1 MASVR
6 RGSAEFWGP
15 ALGLIAQPQPES
27 LGAMAQLIADHFAV
41 DFCAIY
47 LLERRTDELVL
58 EASAGQSGLIGERL
72 RVGQGIS
79 GLAALHNKTLQ
90 VAQMQGDPRP
100 VLLPGQESQNN
111 SIVAVP
117 FGHELSGVFNLQS
130 REQRSFDS
138 AELAVLEREVS
149 SSIVA
154 LISAIQTHPWSFD
167 AGAGV

>member
-1 MASVR
+1 M
-6 RGSAEFWGP
+6 
-15 ALGLIAQPQPES
+15 
-27 LGAMAQLIADHFAV
+27 
-41 DFCAIY
+41 
-47 LLERRTDELVL
+47 
-58 EASAGQSGLIGERL
+58 
-72 RVGQGIS
+72 
-79 GLAALHNKTLQ
+79 AALHNKTLQ

-100 VLLPGQESQNN
+100 VLLPEQELQNN

-154 LISAIQTHPWSFD
+154 LIQTHASYEPARHSSRGYCKKHYMSEYYLPRV
-167 AGAGV
+167 AEIVATRRSA